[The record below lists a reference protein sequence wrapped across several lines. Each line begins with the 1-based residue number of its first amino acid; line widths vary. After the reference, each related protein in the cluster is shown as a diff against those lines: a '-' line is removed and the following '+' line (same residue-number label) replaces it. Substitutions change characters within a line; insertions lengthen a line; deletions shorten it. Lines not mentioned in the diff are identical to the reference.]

1 MRNDGEMVVSPNVWP
16 HKEVNAF
23 EVVWGPVPDDIGVRN
38 GALSGCDSVLIC
50 PRVTP
55 QLESIMQR
63 VRALMPDSMFP
74 RDDDDSKSL
83 AQRLAE
89 CDYLDDIHCQKGG
102 TGKRRIRL
110 NATTYAQPRRIT
122 YSEFVPGEDD
132 DDSTDLW
139 HLFAYTQ
146 YGRQP
151 EDWRCHPMPA
161 PIQDLKSYLHAVARS
176 TGKLSD
182 YCAQHEPTA
191 CQQMIYYTLFGNCVG
206 RHRDNFCHEH
216 FLRYLD
222 GEDVIANLSTGH
234 SASGDTNSQVV
245 GSDVLIWTDG
255 PAQMRMSLSYAP
267 ENNRSA
273 GRDSYETSTPFV
285 IPCFGG
291 TLLIYKAIDDLRFC
305 HESAFP
311 RSEVFREMHHRT
323 GWRHAYV
330 FRWLQLRRYFKKH
343 DRSMVAPAEL
353 LEKAARRSDAERKRT
368 RSLQKQSFHRTLGI

>member
-146 YGRQP
+146 YGSGKTTGRLLKIG
-151 EDWRCHPMPA
+151 DAARCPHRFR
-161 PIQDLKSYLHAVARS
+161 ILKSYLRFMLCGEANRQAV
-176 TGKLSD
+176 
-182 YCAQHEPTA
+182 
-191 CQQMIYYTLFGNCVG
+191 
-206 RHRDNFCHEH
+206 
-216 FLRYLD
+216 
-222 GEDVIANLSTGH
+222 
-234 SASGDTNSQVV
+234 
-245 GSDVLIWTDG
+245 
-255 PAQMRMSLSYAP
+255 
-267 ENNRSA
+267 
-273 GRDSYETSTPFV
+273 
-285 IPCFGG
+285 
-291 TLLIYKAIDDLRFC
+291 
-305 HESAFP
+305 
-311 RSEVFREMHHRT
+311 
-323 GWRHAYV
+323 
-330 FRWLQLRRYFKKH
+330 
-343 DRSMVAPAEL
+343 
-353 LEKAARRSDAERKRT
+353 
-368 RSLQKQSFHRTLGI
+368 